1 MKNGPIKKGVR
12 VCRRDDD
19 KTGRVN
25 SVFLYEGGD
34 VYINVVWDDRSSGTY
49 DPEDIVLEDWI
60 ED

>member
-1 MKNGPIKKGVR
+1 M
-12 VCRRDDD
+12 CRRNDD

-49 DPEDIVLEDWI
+49 DPEDIVLEDWV